1 MRSKRIFLAPD
12 FAAVIAAAAAASSA
26 TVANAQSRAD
36 PADPSARVP
45 AATYRSPFSDY
56 RLLGDEAVGNWRA
69 ANDEVGRIGGWR
81 EYAREVQETG
91 SKPGATPSKPAPNAP
106 ASGGHDAHGK
116 PGAKQ

>member
-1 MRSKRIFLAPD
+1 MRPNRISMAIF
-12 FAAVIAAAAAASSA
+12 IAAAASA
-26 TVANAQSRAD
+26 LTATAANAQMRAD

-45 AATYRSPFSDY
+45 DATYRSPFADY

-81 EYAREVQETG
+81 EYAREVQDIG
-91 SKPGATPSKPAPNAP
+91 SKPGATPSKPAQNAP
-106 ASGGHDAHGK
+106 APGGHGAHAK